1 MQTSAVSS
9 SLEVASWFLSRAQD
23 EGQLLEHEKLQ
34 YLLFLSQFHYL
45 STHPNV
51 LLMPS
56 LFIQERHSCFEPN
69 IACLHQSGLLTD
81 FPIRFDKEISNFLQK
96 IWKIYAYLSTR
107 QLDSVVSEHISRLEL
122 SDNQKNII
130 DFKTLVEKFKT
141 HSKITSKPAETSS
154 APVSSSTWSS
164 KIMLSQNGPVVVSKW
179 KPRKLSDKTS
189 SGIKI

>member
-1 MQTSAVSS
+1 MQTSATNS
-9 SLEVASWFLSRAQD
+9 SLEVAAWILNKARN
-23 EGQLLEHEKLQ
+23 EGQVLEHEKLQ
-34 YLLFLSQFHYL
+34 HLLFLAQFHYL
-45 STHPNV
+45 STHPDI

-56 LFIQERHSCFEPN
+56 LFVHSHSICFEPN
-69 IACLHQSGLLTD
+69 IAKLHTSGLLAD
-81 FPIRFDKEISNFLQK
+81 FPIRFDNEISDFLNK
-96 IWKIYAYLSTR
+96 IWKIYASLSSH
-107 QLDSVVSEHISRLEL
+107 QLQNVIKEHLSRLEL
-122 SDNQKNII
+122 KSDQRVIVDI
-130 DFKTLVEKFKT
+130 KTLVEKFKT